1 MIIIVFVRGRTQQG
15 FNQITMSDPVLGVEG
30 VTVYRGSQKVI
41 HNVSF
46 QVLKGSDTAIV
57 GPNGAGKSTLV
68 QAILGILPRQCGQVS
83 ILGHSVLLSGAL
95 PQSVRQHIAY
105 LPQSFQFD
113 RGIPMT
119 VAEFVD
125 LGWGTLGWQ
134 LPWRERMRR
143 QQAVQE
149 ALDRV
154 GVLPLFH
161 RPLSDLSG
169 GETKRVLL
177 AYCLVWPR
185 RLLILDEAPSGL
197 DFHSEDSFYHLLMD
211 LKQTLGWSILQISHD
226 LDMVSRQCDQ
236 VICLNQTIICQ
247 GTPERALSQ
256 STLARLYGSGFTR
269 YIHKH

>member
-1 MIIIVFVRGRTQQG
+1 MP
-15 FNQITMSDPVLGVEG
+15 DPVLAVEG
-30 VTVYRGSQKVI
+30 VTVYRGSQMVVQNI
-41 HNVSF
+41 SF
-46 QVLKGSDTAIV
+46 QVAKGSDTAIV

-83 ILGHSVLLSGAL
+83 ILGYPVLPSGSL

-119 VAEFVD
+119 VAEFVG
-125 LGWGTLGWQ
+125 LGWGVLGWQ
-134 LPWRERMRR
+134 LPWRESTSRL
-143 QQAVQE
+143 QAVKE

-154 GVLPLFH
+154 SALALFH

-185 RLLILDEAPSGL
+185 HLLILDEAPSGL
-197 DFHSEDSFYHLLMD
+197 DFQSEGSFYHLLMD

-226 LDMVSRQCDQ
+226 LDMVSRHCDQ
-236 VICLNQTIICQ
+236 VICLNQSVVCQ
-247 GTPERALSQ
+247 GTPERTLSQ
-256 STLARLYGSGFTR
+256 HTLTTLYGSGFTR
-269 YIHKH
+269 YIHTH